1 MFALSSIYH
10 PITSQPFNNDETYIE
25 ITPCKGLMPY
35 ICCFWGTYKPYI
47 KTASSMI
54 NPGLVTPDT
63 CMDVIFDMDMDKNE
77 LYDMFCGINDTSF
90 YTQSQKNS
98 YTSSCF
104 AIRFYFWAVQLF
116 SDETMNKSLNTFVET
131 DAFFKNLR
139 RDFQKILLDSPL
151 MIDRVSKA
159 EQYLLKKLN
168 LNKQNNN
175 VMNAVYKL
183 LTSKGTAS
191 ISDISEF
198 TAISQRQLER
208 LFLEHVGVSP
218 KKLSG
223 LIRYQY
229 LWQEILSNS
238 HFNMQDSVFKYGY
251 TDQAHL
257 LKDFKKYH
265 TMTPSEARAFAYN
278 TK

>member
-1 MFALSSIYH
+1 MAL
-10 PITSQPFNNDETYIE
+10 
-25 ITPCKGLMPY
+25 
-35 ICCFWGTYKPYI
+35 
-47 KTASSMI
+47 
-54 NPGLVTPDT
+54 
-63 CMDVIFDMDMDKNE
+63 
-77 LYDMFCGINDTSF
+77 
-90 YTQSQKNS
+90 
-98 YTSSCF
+98 
-104 AIRFYFWAVQLF
+104 FYFWAVQLF
-116 SDETMNKSLNTFVET
+116 SDEAMNKSLNAFVET

-175 VMNAVYKL
+175 VMNAVYNL

-229 LWQEILSNS
+229 LWQEIMKMGSSAYKKKRIKILKN
-238 HFNMQDSVFKYGY
+238 FRIN
-251 TDQAHL
+251 L
-257 LKDFKKYH
+257 L
-265 TMTPSEARAFAYN
+265 
-278 TK
+278 